1 MTQSTTSAA
10 PPRWSPRLLWR
21 PRAGRPRLPL
31 LSAALCILLIFAAV
45 AGGMITPFAPDNFD
59 FTAVLAP
66 PFWMEGG
73 STAHLLGADQLGR
86 DMLSRLIAG
95 ARVSLLTAG
104 AAVLIA
110 GSIGVLLGLVA
121 GYLGG
126 LVEAAIMRVVDA
138 FLALPFILMALAFV
152 SALGTGIGNIIL
164 VMILTNWAR
173 YARLVRSEVVSIKK
187 RDFVLLARVAGV
199 RPMMIALRHVLP
211 NAMTSVMVLAV
222 LDIGRAIILEILTLL
237 SRPRYPAA
245 GCILGPRLGGRTHLH
260 ECRLVAHGLA
270 GCRDRARGDELQSGR
285 GLAACPLRSS
295 WHAVG
300 PAWTVNPCPPF

>member
-45 AGGMITPFAPDNFD
+45 AGGMITPFAPDDSD

-164 VMILTNWAR
+164 VMIL
-173 YARLVRSEVVSIKK
+173 K
-187 RDFVLLARVAGV
+187 
-199 RPMMIALRHVLP
+199 
-211 NAMTSVMVLAV
+211 
-222 LDIGRAIILEILTLL
+222 IGRA
-237 SRPRYPAA
+237 
-245 GCILGPRLGGRTHLH
+245 H
-260 ECRLVAHGLA
+260 V
-270 GCRDRARGDELQSGR
+270 
-285 GLAACPLRSS
+285 
-295 WHAVG
+295 
-300 PAWTVNPCPPF
+300 